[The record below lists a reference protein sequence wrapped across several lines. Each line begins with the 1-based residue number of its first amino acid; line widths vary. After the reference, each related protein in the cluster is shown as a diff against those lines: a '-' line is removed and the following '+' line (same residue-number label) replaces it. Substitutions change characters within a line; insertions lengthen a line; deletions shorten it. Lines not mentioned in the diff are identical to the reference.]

1 VKPGA
6 ARSPLTW
13 LGALLA
19 LYLVIPLVGLV
30 FRLQGT
36 PQRGFHVP
44 GLGAALAT
52 SVETAT
58 ISTAIIGF
66 FGIPLAYALVRH
78 RGRVANLVGIAVQ
91 LPLALPPVMSGI
103 LLIYLVGPYTLLG
116 RAFGG
121 RLTDSLAGVVLAQT
135 FVAAPFLIVAAR
147 SAFANVEPA
156 LVDVAATLGRGE
168 WSRFCRVSLPLAAS
182 GIGAGLLLAW
192 LRAFGEFGATVIVA
206 YHPYTLPVF
215 TYVQFSGTGLP
226 DTIAPTTLAVVT
238 ACIVLGLAQW
248 RPRRRAE
255 HIPTIPA
262 ACLPPRREPAP
273 LGLDLDQRL
282 GDFRLQ
288 VAHQASSPLLS
299 ILGPSGAGKSA
310 TLRCVAGLFG
320 PGAGTVRF
328 GRRDLTGVAT
338 EQRGVGYVPQEPS
351 LLPHLNVWDQLLFG
365 AGTDEGVAAYWLS
378 QMRLLGLEARR
389 PGQLSGG
396 QRQRVAL
403 ARALCRSP
411 DLLLLDEPFSSL
423 DAPVKTELARELRQL
438 QRVAGVSSVVVTHDP
453 EEAAL
458 LADEVIVIAEGR
470 ILQGGPRAEVF
481 NRPAS
486 PEVARL
492 VGMQNLCTGELTAPD
507 RLACG
512 GIELGV
518 GPAGLPPGTT
528 VLWSIR
534 PERISLAPHG
544 PYRAT
549 VVDAVDLGA
558 TTELLLR
565 LGDDLELRARPG
577 AAVDAEP
584 GQHRR
589 VDIPP
594 DGINVWRSTAALE
607 TSTDGV
613 RPRSGPRP
621 AGRS

>member
-1 VKPGA
+1 VRPGA

-19 LYLVIPLVGLV
+19 LYLVVPLVGLV

-36 PQRGFHVP
+36 NQRGFHVP
-44 GLGAALAT
+44 GLGTALVT

-58 ISTAIIGF
+58 ISTAIIGL

-78 RGRVANLVGIAVQ
+78 RGRFASLVGIAVQ

-103 LLIYLVGPYTLLG
+103 LLIYLVGPYTLVG

-156 LVDVAATLGRGE
+156 LIDVAATLGRGE

-238 ACIVLGLAQW
+238 ACVVLGLAQW
-248 RPRRRAE
+248 RPRRRVE
-255 HIPTIPA
+255 HVPAIPA
-262 ACLPPRREPAP
+262 ACPPPRREPAA
-273 LGLDLDQRL
+273 LGLDLDHRL

-288 VAHQASSPLLS
+288 VSHQASSPLLS

-320 PGAGTVRF
+320 PGSGTVRF
-328 GRRDLTGVAT
+328 GHRDLTGVAT

-365 AGTDEGVAAYWLS
+365 VGTDAGVAAHWLS
-378 QMRLLGLEARR
+378 HLRLMGLEARR
-389 PGQLSGG
+389 PAQLSGG

-438 QRVAGVSSVVVTHDP
+438 QRVTGVSSVVVTHDP

-470 ILQGGPRAEVF
+470 ILQAGPRAEVF
-481 NRPAS
+481 GRPAS

-492 VGMQNLCTGELTAPD
+492 LGMQNLNQGELTAPD
-507 RLACG
+507 RLVSG

-518 GPAGLPPGTT
+518 VPVGLPPGTDI
-528 VLWSIR
+528 VWSIR
-534 PERISLAPHG
+534 PERVGLTSHG

-549 VVDAVDLGA
+549 VLDAVDLGT

-565 LGDDLELRARPG
+565 IGDDIELRARPG
-577 AAVDAEP
+577 AAVEAEP
-584 GQHRR
+584 GQRQR
-589 VDIPP
+589 IDLPAEDIH
-594 DGINVWRSTAALE
+594 VWRSTPALGA
-607 TSTDGV
+607 SDDGV
-613 RPRSGPRP
+613 RPQSSATP
-621 AGRS
+621 ARQS

>member
-19 LYLVIPLVGLV
+19 LYLVVPLVGLV

-262 ACLPPRREPAP
+262 ACHRAESRRRSAWTSTSASATFGSRSPIRRPAP
-273 LGLDLDQRL
+273 CSRSSGHPARA
-282 GDFRLQ
+282 R
-288 VAHQASSPLLS
+288 APPCAASPACSVPAQ
-299 ILGPSGAGKSA
+299 GPSASAAATSPGWRPSSGVSA
-310 TLRCVAGLFG
+310 TC
-320 PGAGTVRF
+320 
-328 GRRDLTGVAT
+328 
-338 EQRGVGYVPQEPS
+338 
-351 LLPHLNVWDQLLFG
+351 
-365 AGTDEGVAAYWLS
+365 
-378 QMRLLGLEARR
+378 
-389 PGQLSGG
+389 
-396 QRQRVAL
+396 
-403 ARALCRSP
+403 
-411 DLLLLDEPFSSL
+411 
-423 DAPVKTELARELRQL
+423 
-438 QRVAGVSSVVVTHDP
+438 
-453 EEAAL
+453 
-458 LADEVIVIAEGR
+458 
-470 ILQGGPRAEVF
+470 
-481 NRPAS
+481 
-486 PEVARL
+486 
-492 VGMQNLCTGELTAPD
+492 
-507 RLACG
+507 
-512 GIELGV
+512 
-518 GPAGLPPGTT
+518 
-528 VLWSIR
+528 
-534 PERISLAPHG
+534 
-544 PYRAT
+544 
-549 VVDAVDLGA
+549 
-558 TTELLLR
+558 
-565 LGDDLELRARPG
+565 
-577 AAVDAEP
+577 
-584 GQHRR
+584 
-589 VDIPP
+589 
-594 DGINVWRSTAALE
+594 
-607 TSTDGV
+607 
-613 RPRSGPRP
+613 PRSRACSPT
-621 AGRS
+621 

>member
-1 VKPGA
+1 
-6 ARSPLTW
+6 
-13 LGALLA
+13 
-19 LYLVIPLVGLV
+19 
-30 FRLQGT
+30 
-36 PQRGFHVP
+36 
-44 GLGAALAT
+44 
-52 SVETAT
+52 
-58 ISTAIIGF
+58 
-66 FGIPLAYALVRH
+66 
-78 RGRVANLVGIAVQ
+78 
-91 LPLALPPVMSGI
+91 
-103 LLIYLVGPYTLLG
+103 
-116 RAFGG
+116 
-121 RLTDSLAGVVLAQT
+121 
-135 FVAAPFLIVAAR
+135 
-147 SAFANVEPA
+147 
-156 LVDVAATLGRGE
+156 
-168 WSRFCRVSLPLAAS
+168 
-182 GIGAGLLLAW
+182 
-192 LRAFGEFGATVIVA
+192 
-206 YHPYTLPVF
+206 
-215 TYVQFSGTGLP
+215 
-226 DTIAPTTLAVVT
+226 
-238 ACIVLGLAQW
+238 
-248 RPRRRAE
+248 
-255 HIPTIPA
+255 
-262 ACLPPRREPAP
+262 
-273 LGLDLDQRL
+273 
-282 GDFRLQ
+282 
-288 VAHQASSPLLS
+288 
-299 ILGPSGAGKSA
+299 
-310 TLRCVAGLFG
+310 
-320 PGAGTVRF
+320 
-328 GRRDLTGVAT
+328 
-338 EQRGVGYVPQEPS
+338 
-351 LLPHLNVWDQLLFG
+351 
-365 AGTDEGVAAYWLS
+365 
-378 QMRLLGLEARR
+378 MRLLGLEARR

-481 NRPAS
+481 GRPAS

>member
-1 VKPGA
+1 VRPGA
-6 ARSPLTW
+6 ARGPLTW

-19 LYLVIPLVGLV
+19 LYLVVPLVGLV

-36 PQRGFHVP
+36 SQRGFHVP
-44 GLGAALAT
+44 GLGAAVAT

-66 FGIPLAYALVRH
+66 FGIPLAYVLARY
-78 RGRVANLVGIAVQ
+78 RGRVAGLVGIAVQ
-91 LPLALPPVMSGI
+91 LPLAIPPVMSGI

-121 RLTDSLAGVVLAQT
+121 RLTDSLVGVVLAQT

-147 SAFANVEPA
+147 SAFATVEPA

-192 LRAFGEFGATVIVA
+192 LRAFGEFGATVILA

-238 ACIVLGLAQW
+238 ACIVLGLTQW
-248 RPRRRAE
+248 RPRRRLD
-255 HIPTIPA
+255 HVPTIPA
-262 ACLPPRREPAP
+262 ACPPPRREPAP
-273 LGLDLDQRL
+273 LGLDLDHRL

-288 VAHQASSPLLS
+288 LSHQASSPLLS

-328 GRRDLTGVAT
+328 GRQDLTGVAT

-365 AGTDEGVAAYWLS
+365 VGTDSRVAAHWLCHL
-378 QMRLLGLEARR
+378 RLRGLEARR
-389 PGQLSGG
+389 PEQLSGG

-423 DAPVKTELARELRQL
+423 DVPVKTELARELRQL
-438 QRVAGVSSVVVTHDP
+438 QRVTGVSSVVVTHDP

-470 ILQGGPRAEVF
+470 ILQAGPRTEVF
-481 NRPAS
+481 GRPAS

-492 VGMQNLCTGELTAPD
+492 LGLQNLNPGELTAPD
-507 RLACG
+507 RLVTG
-512 GIELGV
+512 GLELGV
-518 GPAGLPPGTT
+518 GPVGLPPGTD

-534 PERISLAPHG
+534 PQRVTVVPHG
-544 PYRAT
+544 PHRAT
-549 VVDAVDLGA
+549 VLDAVDLGT

-565 LGDDLELRARPG
+565 IGDNLELRARPG

-584 GQHRR
+584 GQHLRI
-589 VDIPP
+589 DLPA
-594 DGINVWRSTAALE
+594 DGIHVWRSTPALGP
-607 TSTDGV
+607 SDDGV
-613 RPRSGPRP
+613 RPQSGVTP
-621 AGRS
+621 AR